1 MITDQLKK
9 TTLELVRT
17 ALAEDIGMG
26 DLTSLGCLEPNLL
39 KAKIVA
45 KSEGF
50 LSGLQPAQMAF
61 WLVDS
66 ANRFMPFLND
76 GERFKNGDII
86 AEVEGLNQTVLAAER
101 VALNFMA
108 HLSGVA
114 TLTGKFVE
122 RISGYN
128 CRILDTRKTTPGWRL
143 LEKAAVVHG
152 GGENHRLGLYDMVL
166 IKDNHIASAG
176 SITEAVKKMRA
187 YLASSDFR
195 MQFKADD
202 KKILI
207 EVEITN
213 ESELIQAVETGV
225 DRILLDNQTP
235 AALKQLVEKARSL
248 NPDIKLEAS
257 GNVNLDNVAAI
268 AASGVDYISIGAIT
282 HSASVADFSMQVIK

>member
-1 MITDQLKK
+1 MKK

-17 ALAEDIGMG
+17 ALAEDIGTG

-45 KSEGF
+45 KSDGL
-50 LSGLQPAQMAF
+50 LSGLLPARMAF

-66 ANRFMPFLND
+66 ANRFMPLLND
-76 GERFKNGDII
+76 GDRFKKGGII

-101 VALNFMA
+101 VALNFIA

-114 TLTGKFVE
+114 SLTGKFVE

-176 SITEAVKKMRA
+176 SITEAVRKMRA

-235 AALKQLVEKARSL
+235 EALKQLVEKARSL

>member
-9 TTLELVRT
+9 TTLELVRM
-17 ALAEDIGMG
+17 ALAEDIGTG

-39 KAKIVA
+39 KAKIIA
-45 KSEGF
+45 KSEGL

-61 WLVDS
+61 WLVDP
-66 ANRFMPFLND
+66 ANKFIPLFND
-76 GERFKNGDII
+76 GDRFKNGDII
-86 AEVEGLNQTVLAAER
+86 AEVEGLNQTVLVAER

-166 IKDNHIASAG
+166 IKDNHIASAD
-176 SITEAVKKMRA
+176 SITEAVRKMRV
-187 YLASSDFR
+187 YLASIDFR

-257 GNVNLDNVAAI
+257 GNVSLDNVAAI

-282 HSASVADFSMQVIK
+282 HSAAVADFSMQVIK